1 LFHIGHT
8 ELPNQLSDL
17 GYPGDELMRE
27 ALNAAFDEVDAS
39 CSRVDPHPQD
49 PPAHVYVWHSRRF
62 GRRMYLKFKL
72 KGNRKKAGTL
82 AVFVPG
88 SLLLSQ

>member
-1 LFHIGHT
+1 MNFL
-8 ELPNQLSDL
+8 
-17 GYPGDELMRE
+17 RE

-72 KGNRKKAGTL
+72 KGNRKKPVLWLYSCQEAY
-82 AVFVPG
+82 F
-88 SLLLSQ
+88 